1 MTLTLGGIAALC
13 FGVAL
18 ALMKKGLAKRSV
30 VYLMLLAGMA
40 GLGGALGAI
49 VARIVRSGVN
59 GATNATDRLLGT
71 GVGGLLVILVLSIF
85 IYPHVKPKNAQPPTR
100 STPWIGLAW
109 GTVAASVGGVFA
121 AAAGFSTNIVAQS
134 ANFLLTN
141 APAFFSGR

>member
-1 MTLTLGGIAALC
+1 MTLTLAGLAAIC

-18 ALMKKGLAKRSV
+18 ALMKKGLAKRGV

-85 IYPHVKPKNAQPPTR
+85 IYPHVKPRGQPPTKA
-100 STPWIGLAW
+100 TAWLALIW

-121 AAAGFSTNIVAQS
+121 AAAGFSTNIVADS

-141 APAFFSGR
+141 APAFFGG

>member
-1 MTLTLGGIAALC
+1 MTLTLAGIAAIC

-18 ALMKKGLAKRSV
+18 ALMKKGLAKRGV

-49 VARIVRSGVN
+49 VAKIVRSGVN
-59 GATNATDRLLGT
+59 GAANATDRLLGA

-85 IYPHVKPKNAQPPTR
+85 IYPHIKPKGQPPTR
-100 STPWIGLAW
+100 ATAWLALIW

-121 AAAGFSTNIVAQS
+121 AAAGFSTNILAES

-141 APAFFSGR
+141 APAFFSGG